1 MNMNKNI
8 QVTRSQETVRG
19 QVQTDPRT
27 PEQFFY
33 GILDFFAKL
42 IKPQRLLLKVWHMYI
57 HT

>member
-1 MNMNKNI
+1 MNKNI